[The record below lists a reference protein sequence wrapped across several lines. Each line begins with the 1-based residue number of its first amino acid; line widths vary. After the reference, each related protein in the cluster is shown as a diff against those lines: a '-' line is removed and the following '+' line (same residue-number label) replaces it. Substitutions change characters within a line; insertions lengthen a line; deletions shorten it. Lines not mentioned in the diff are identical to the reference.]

1 MSREYTTALI
11 KEIDLYIDNLH
22 NFQNFDIAPLE
33 EEYEKYIDRVNTMV
47 PYAAADALKG
57 LELKQQNYDNF
68 SMLLEEA
75 QKELDVLER
84 QLRVLE
90 DSDAPIKR
98 NINSLKSKIKKAKTE
113 LEETKQLLNDPL
125 RRLLG
130 YRAKDSERI
139 AELEATIKTY
149 NEEISALELQ
159 RDPDEIKN
167 VKSRIS
173 SVKSRIEDLKT
184 EKRATITNKDGNEI
198 KNERQLEGLCGWF
211 ITEYRRQRNIWLGK
225 EQPYKDDLY
234 SPQILHEYKKCF
246 ARVDL
251 LDISGYSLMNYK
263 NLFEIICTYPIT
275 MDYNKIKLDERFSAL
290 CQQKFISI
298 RRACPKN
305 YGEIELWKNVC
316 EKTLK
321 TAFTNTVFP
330 TNPREI
336 KNEQFENMIFREV
349 EVKNSNSKNAYSIPN
364 GDYAYSV
371 SEFIK
376 ANEETTIKEIRDY
389 FKLGNGLLLRTL
401 EELRENGIIDDYDR
415 SDMNSTIRYIG
426 TTNAEN
432 VEVVKECLI
441 NEIYMEDYLKHKK
454 DAAEKL
460 LQGLY
465 INKSFL
471 LEIKEMIT
479 QNPEMD
485 LPDIIIALREDEMDY
500 YEIANELLSF
510 RNLYRATPEQIL
522 KTNQQ
527 FFAEKEIAQ
536 LKENARKEREMYERQ
551 AELDREAENDRARMM
566 ASAERERAQAER
578 ERAAAEDRRTETMAY
593 QARLDREA
601 ADKRAADERYE
612 AGKMAQR
619 NSEIARREAEYSAE
633 IARREA
639 NKQANAS
646 KMAGISKCSNCANSR
661 HCPSYIKNNGGGINC
676 GGYVPYGA
684 K

>member
-33 EEYEKYIDRVNTMV
+33 EEYNKYIDRINAVSFKEGV
-47 PYAAADALKG
+47 VDIISGVEK
-57 LELKQQNYDNF
+57 KQRDYNDF
-68 SMLLEEA
+68 STLQAEA
-75 QKELDVLER
+75 QKELDVLEN
-84 QLRVLE
+84 QLRILE
-90 DSDAPIKR
+90 DSEAPIKR
-98 NINSLKSKIKKAKTE
+98 NINSLKSKIKRAKTE
-113 LEETKQLLNDPL
+113 LDEKKQLINDPL

-159 RDPDEIKN
+159 RETDEIKN
-167 VKSRIS
+167 LKSRIS
-173 SVKSRIEDLKT
+173 SVKSRIENLRI
-184 EKRATITNKDGNEI
+184 EKQSVITNKEGHVMKI
-198 KNERQLEGLCGWF
+198 ERNLEGICGWF
-211 ITEYRRQRNIWLGK
+211 CTEYSTHRQIWLGK
-225 EQPYKDDLY
+225 KSETDYLY
-234 SPQILHEYKKCF
+234 SPQILHEYKRCF
-246 ARVDL
+246 GRVDL

-263 NLFEIICTYPIT
+263 NLFEIICTYPIA

-364 GDYAYSV
+364 GDYACSV

-401 EELRENGIIDDYDR
+401 EELRENGIIDDYNR

-441 NEIYMEDYLKHKK
+441 NEIYMEDYLKHKR
-454 DAAEKL
+454 DATEKL

-465 INKSFL
+465 INESFL
-471 LEIKEMIT
+471 LEIKEMISN
-479 QNPEMD
+479 NPEMD
-485 LPDIIIALREDEMDY
+485 LPDIIIALREDEMDF

-510 RNLYRATPEQIL
+510 RNLYRETPEQIL

-527 FFAEKEIAQ
+527 FFAEKEIQQ

-551 AELDREAENDRARMM
+551 AELDREAENDRARMI
-566 ASAERERAQAER
+566 ADAERERASAER
-578 ERAAAEDRRTETMAY
+578 ERAAAENRRTETMAY

-612 AGKMAQR
+612 AEKRQR
-619 NSEIARREAEYSAE
+619 QADAAARQARSDEIWRGRNRCLQCARRGVCH
-633 IARREA
+633 
-639 NKQANAS
+639 NKETP
-646 KMAGISKCSNCANSR
+646 NCASFI
-661 HCPSYIKNNGGGINC
+661 PK
-676 GGYVPYGA
+676 
-684 K
+684 

>member
-1 MSREYTTALI
+1 MSKEYTSALI
-11 KEIDLYIDNLH
+11 KEIDLYIENLH
-22 NFQNFDIAPLE
+22 KFQNFDISPLE
-33 EEYEKYIDRVNTMV
+33 EEYNKYIDRINAVSFKEGV
-47 PYAAADALKG
+47 VDIIG
-57 LELKQQNYDNF
+57 SIEEKQQNYDNI
-68 SMLLEEA
+68 SILQDEA
-75 QKELDVLER
+75 QKELDVLQR
-84 QLRVLE
+84 QLCVLE

-113 LEETKQLLNDPL
+113 LEETKRLINDPL

-130 YRAKDSERI
+130 YKVKDSERI
-139 AELEATIKTY
+139 AELEAIIKSY
-149 NEEISALELQ
+149 NDEISTLELQ

-167 VKSRIS
+167 LKNRIA
-173 SVKSRIEDLKT
+173 SVKSRIENLRK
-184 EKRATITNKDGNEI
+184 EKQSVITNKEGRVM
-198 KNERQLEGLCGWF
+198 KVERNLEGVCGWF
-211 ITEYRRQRNIWLGK
+211 CAEYSTHRQVWLGEK
-225 EQPYKDDLY
+225 PEIDYLY

-246 ARVDL
+246 SRVDL

-290 CQQKFISI
+290 CQQKFISL

-321 TAFTNTVFP
+321 KAFTNTVFP

-336 KNEQFENMIFREV
+336 ENKQLEKLLYKEV
-349 EVKNSNSKNAYSIPN
+349 EVKNSNSPKGDYSYSI
-364 GDYAYSV
+364 
-371 SEFIK
+371 SEYIK
-376 ANEETTIKEIRDY
+376 TNREATISEIRDY

-401 EELRENGIIDDYDR
+401 EELKENDIIDDYDS
-415 SDMNSTIRYIG
+415 SDMNSIIRFIG
-426 TTNAEN
+426 TTDAEN
-432 VEVVKECLI
+432 IEIVKECVI
-441 NEIYMEDYLKHKK
+441 DEIYMEDYLRCKSN
-454 DAAEKL
+454 AVEKL
-460 LQGLY
+460 LQGLH
-465 INKSFL
+465 INEEFL
-471 LEIKEMIT
+471 LGIKEMIT

-510 RNLYRATPEQIL
+510 RNLYRETPEQIL

-527 FFAEKEIAQ
+527 FFAEKEIEQ

-566 ASAERERAQAER
+566 AAAERERASAER
-578 ERAAAEDRRTETMAY
+578 ERAAAEDRRTERMAY
-593 QARLDREA
+593 EARLDREA

-633 IARREA
+633 VARREA
-639 NKQANAS
+639 NKQANATR
-646 KMAGISKCSNCANSR
+646 MAGISKCSNCANSR
-661 HCPSYIKNNGGGINC
+661 HCPSYIKNNGGGVNC

>member
-1 MSREYTTALI
+1 MSKEYTAALI
-11 KEIDLYIDNLH
+11 KEIDLYIENLH
-22 NFQNFDIAPLE
+22 NFQDFDIAPLE
-33 EEYEKYIDRVNTMV
+33 EEYNKYIDRINAVSFKEGV
-47 PYAAADALKG
+47 VDIISGVEK
-57 LELKQQNYDNF
+57 KQRDYNDF
-68 SMLLEEA
+68 STLQAEA
-75 QKELDVLER
+75 QKELDVLEN
-84 QLRVLE
+84 QLRILE
-90 DSDAPIKR
+90 DSEAPIKR

-113 LEETKQLLNDPL
+113 LDEKKQLINDPL

-159 RDPDEIKN
+159 RETDEIKN
-167 VKSRIS
+167 LKSSIS
-173 SVKSRIEDLKT
+173 SVKSRIENLRI
-184 EKRATITNKDGNEI
+184 EKQSVITNKEGHVMKI
-198 KNERQLEGLCGWF
+198 ERNLEGICGWF
-211 ITEYRRQRNIWLGK
+211 CTEYSTHRQIWLGK
-225 EQPYKDDLY
+225 KPETDYLY
-234 SPQILHEYKKCF
+234 SPQILHEYKRCF
-246 ARVDL
+246 GRVDL

-263 NLFEIICTYPIT
+263 NLFEIICTYPIA

-465 INKSFL
+465 INESFL

-510 RNLYRATPEQIL
+510 RNLYRETPEQIL

-536 LKENARKEREMYERQ
+536 LNENARKEREMYERQ
-551 AELDREAENDRARMM
+551 AELEREAENERARMM
-566 ASAERERAQAER
+566 ADAERERAQAER
-578 ERAAAEDRRTETMAY
+578 ERAAAEDRRTERMAY
-593 QARLDREA
+593 EARLDREA
-601 ADKRAADERYE
+601 AEKRAADERYE
-612 AGKMAQR
+612 AERRQRQADAAARQKQREDAQNAIWR
-619 NSEIARREAEYSAE
+619 CKTCAHFASCRQSKSAPFC
-633 IARREA
+633 
-639 NKQANAS
+639 AS
-646 KMAGISKCSNCANSR
+646 YLPK
-661 HCPSYIKNNGGGINC
+661 
-676 GGYVPYGA
+676 
-684 K
+684 